1 MLKDLNIPV
10 LENLNAFFQVSQCF
24 LSTLCW
30 VGVGET
36 SSLALADTRRISK
49 HEETETHI
57 QFQSKDLEPVFR
69 RSWELDGSIKLYCF
83 HLT

>member
-1 MLKDLNIPV
+1 MEGSFHFYNGCQRTIAFV
-10 LENLNAFFQVSQCF
+10 L

-30 VGVGET
+30 LGVGET

-69 RSWELDGSIKLYCF
+69 RFWELDGSIKLYCF
-83 HLT
+83 HLTWNF

>member
-1 MLKDLNIPV
+1 M
-10 LENLNAFFQVSQCF
+10 
-24 LSTLCW
+24 
-30 VGVGET
+30 GVGET

-69 RSWELDGSIKLYCF
+69 RSWEGNYTGPLSCTVSI
-83 HLT
+83 